1 MTQCGT
7 PLYMPPEIIKN
18 EEYDTKVDIWS
29 VGCLVFEMMSGK
41 MPFSGTSKEEAF
53 ANICQA
59 PLELPEGIPF
69 SAGIVRLLRK
79 VSIIC
84 TNRFEK
90 SILSFLLNLFS
101 IC

>member
-41 MPFSGTSKEEAF
+41 MPFSGSSKEEAF
-53 ANICQA
+53 TNICQA
-59 PLELPEGIPF
+59 PLELPEGVPF
-69 SAGIVRLLRK
+69 SASIVRLLRK
-79 VSIIC
+79 VNIIC
-84 TNRFEK
+84 MNRFEK
-90 SILSFLLNLFS
+90 SLLLHLFS
-101 IC
+101 IY